1 MLVEGMTK
9 QILLATN
16 NAGKIIELS
25 SMIGELPIA
34 ICGLAD
40 FPDTQEVEE
49 TGSTFAENARLKA
62 IGYALQTGLTALAD
76 DSGLEVDVLGGRP
89 GVLSAR
95 YGGEG
100 TSFETKMKMLLGEME
115 NAESTDRNA
124 QFSCAIA
131 ISDAKGQILFESEG
145 ICRGRIALSPIGSG
159 GFGYDPI
166 FLPNGFEQTF
176 GELSSAIKQNI
187 SHRSRAFS
195 QIMPFLGHFSEL

>member
-1 MLVEGMTK
+1 MAHK
-9 QILLATN
+9 ILLATN
-16 NAGKIIELS
+16 NAGKISELR
-25 SMIGELPIA
+25 SMISGLPVE

-40 FPDTQEVEE
+40 FPDIVEVEE

-62 IGYALQTGLTALAD
+62 IGYARQTGVTSLAD
-76 DSGLEVDVLGGRP
+76 DSGLEVDALYGRP

-100 TSFETKMKMLLGEME
+100 SSFEDKMKMLLGELK
-115 NAESTDRNA
+115 NVDSGDRSA

-131 ISDAKGQILFESEG
+131 ISDENGSILFESHG
-145 ICRGRIALSPIGSG
+145 ICRGRIALSPSGSG

-166 FLPNGFEQTF
+166 FVPDGYDQTF
-176 GELSSAIKQNI
+176 GELSGAIKQNI

-195 QIMPFLGHFSEL
+195 QIIPFLQDFIAV

>member
-1 MLVEGMTK
+1 MTK
-9 QILLATN
+9 RILLATN
-16 NAGKIIELS
+16 NAGKIVELR
-25 SMIGELPIA
+25 SMIAGLPIEV
-34 ICGLAD
+34 CGLAD
-40 FPDTQEVEE
+40 FPDATEVEE

-62 IGYALQTGLTALAD
+62 IGYALQTGMTSLAD
-76 DSGLEVDVLGGRP
+76 DSGLEVDALGGRP

-100 TSFETKMKMLLGEME
+100 TSFENKMKMLLSELE
-115 NAESTDRNA
+115 NADSADRSA

-131 ISDAKGQILFESEG
+131 ISDEKGSILFESEG

-166 FLPNGFEQTF
+166 FVPDGYEQTF

-195 QIMPFLGHFSEL
+195 QIMPFLGHYIEY

>member
-1 MLVEGMTK
+1 MSK
-9 QILLATN
+9 KILLATN
-16 NAGKIIELS
+16 NHGKIAELR
-25 SMIGELPIA
+25 SMIVDLPFE

-40 FPDTQEVEE
+40 FPDVVEVEE

-62 IGYALQTGLTALAD
+62 IGYALQTGVVALAD
-76 DSGLEVDVLGGRP
+76 DSGLEVDALNGRP

-100 TSFETKMKMLLGEME
+100 TTFENKMEMLLGELE
-115 NAESTDRNA
+115 KADSAHRSA

-131 ISDAKGQILFESEG
+131 ISDKNGRILFESEG
-145 ICRGRIALSPIGSG
+145 ICRGRIALSPMGTG
-159 GFGYDPI
+159 GFGYDPL
-166 FLPNGFEQTF
+166 FVPDGSEQTF

-195 QIMPFLGHFSEL
+195 QIIPFLRDFIAI